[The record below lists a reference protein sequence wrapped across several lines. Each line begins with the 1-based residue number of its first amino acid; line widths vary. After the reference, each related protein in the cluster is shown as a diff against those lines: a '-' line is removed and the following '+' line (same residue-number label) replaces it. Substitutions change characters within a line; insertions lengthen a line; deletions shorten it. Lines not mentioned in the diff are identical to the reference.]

1 MRRVAARAATSTHLA
16 KQNTVRRIVVSA
28 LAAGVDEIVLC
39 REPFRISE
47 GAVADLNAGEHV
59 RFIEIPLTHTDAD
72 TAAIATQ
79 MREAGCRAVV
89 ALGGDGTNRVIAKTW
104 PDVVV
109 LPLSTGTNNVFPV
122 MIEPSVAGLAAGL
135 VAAGKVDTETV
146 TSRVKVLRV
155 STPSGSDC
163 ALVDVVVLAE
173 NRLGSLLPPAP
184 EDMKRLLLARA
195 EAAAIGL
202 SPIGG
207 YLMPCRADDDFGVD
221 VALEGPA
228 THRLNVPL
236 SAGYHRTVHVH
247 RADQL
252 AIDEP
257 QTLRGP
263 CVLAY
268 DGDRRTLLAEDEAAV
283 VTLRRDGPRV
293 INVDRVFAAAVENGA
308 LAQPA

>member
-1 MRRVAARAATSTHLA
+1 MSGRDVRRVAARAATSTHLA

-184 EDMKRLLLARA
+184 EDMK
-195 EAAAIGL
+195 
-202 SPIGG
+202 
-207 YLMPCRADDDFGVD
+207 
-221 VALEGPA
+221 
-228 THRLNVPL
+228 LNVPL